1 MLQKYRI
8 CGALARQM
16 LVNELNYRLNQ
27 LNLGVNYYTNLCLI
41 RKIRVLIC
49 VTVSIHPKNSVFSVP
64 PL

>member
-27 LNLGVNYYTNLCLI
+27 LNLGGELLY
-41 RKIRVLIC
+41 KS
-49 VTVSIHPKNSVFSVP
+49 VSDS
-64 PL
+64 